1 MVNIQLDNG
10 RINLEGLDGIAD
22 HLKALAITNKTLD
35 SIKSSLES
43 AEDKSSDWYRR
54 ATAAHKSW
62 FWMRS
67 RICERL
73 AILRREEKEFNRMR
87 SKFEKEELLELLSKQ
102 HTKADLRNFRMLAEA
117 KAELRLQEILN
128 QAVGND

>member
-1 MVNIQLDNG
+1 
-10 RINLEGLDGIAD
+10 
-22 HLKALAITNKTLD
+22 
-35 SIKSSLES
+35 
-43 AEDKSSDWYRR
+43 
-54 ATAAHKSW
+54 
-62 FWMRS
+62 MRS

-73 AILRREEKEFNRMR
+73 AILRREEKELNRMR
-87 SKFEKEELLELLSKQ
+87 CKFEKEELLELLSKQ